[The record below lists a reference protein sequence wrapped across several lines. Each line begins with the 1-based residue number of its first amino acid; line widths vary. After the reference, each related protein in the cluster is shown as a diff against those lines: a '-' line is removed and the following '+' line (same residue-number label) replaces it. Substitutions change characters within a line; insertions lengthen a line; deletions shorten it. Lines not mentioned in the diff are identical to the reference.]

1 MGPKVEQLFQ
11 EKNLIF
17 IATINSD
24 GSPQLTPVWGTFDD
38 GHVLINTAEGRLKH
52 KNVLRDP
59 RVTIS
64 VVDHENP
71 LNMTSIK
78 GKVVEII
85 PDYDY
90 SNANKLTKQYM
101 GISEYP
107 FKRDGEKRIIFKI
120 KPMKVF
126 VMPSIKQNQS

>member
-1 MGPKVEQLFQ
+1 MDLKVEQLFQ

-24 GSPQLTPVWGTFDD
+24 GSPQLTPVWGTFDN

-64 VVDHENP
+64 VVDH
-71 LNMTSIK
+71 
-78 GKVVEII
+78 
-85 PDYDY
+85 
-90 SNANKLTKQYM
+90 
-101 GISEYP
+101 
-107 FKRDGEKRIIFKI
+107 
-120 KPMKVF
+120 
-126 VMPSIKQNQS
+126 